1 MSRNP
6 ANDKPKVTIKKAKV
20 KKVISDK
27 LKNRI
32 NCYFKEVGFYAMLKS
47 GHCSK
52 VGKFICLGYM
62 L

>member
-1 MSRNP
+1 MGRNP
-6 ANDKPKVTIKKAKV
+6 ANNKPIVAIKKTKM
-20 KKVISDK
+20 KNVISDK

-32 NCYFKEVGFYAMLKS
+32 NYYFKEVGFNAMLKS

-52 VGKFICLGYM
+52 VGKLICLGYM